1 VGLLTEQELHLLG
14 AGFDRV
20 WPVDQAPCFEGLLAA
35 IDEADRKLWR
45 ERNEGRDA
53 PQGQG

>member
-1 VGLLTEQELHLLG
+1 MGLLTEQELHLLG